1 MKIIQKRLNSL
12 KVLLKELCR
21 YITIL
26 YLWTIPNLLYG
37 EGLNV
42 SIKSGETTVVQKELL
57 VFNYLKNNEG
67 TDEIVFETKD
77 NANFLLSLSVS
88 PDTLYF
94 LNSLMLECT
103 QKKFKNFAFEING
116 DFLDVR
122 AFKELYT
129 ALDSNGNM
137 VGDELKESDLK
148 FWGQKKSFLKKEAS
162 AWVNIDFNKY
172 NIEGMEY
179 ILIEYSG
186 DDGFKLPLKSQ
197 GKPLQNKEDEKSKN
211 DFNLEKLFMK
221 IYQWDGNTW
230 KKLAGIPPVPEDN
243 HKKVAIRFYREM
255 PLKFRLTLM
264 RGTFKLDSV
273 RLVKALR
280 LTPEK
285 TEIENLPSSL
295 KANDSKYLKIS
306 AEEKFN
312 TTLNLSK
319 NNLCALKA
327 TGYFEVR
334 KDKNNIPKGIDDIL
348 NRFLSRIK
356 FW

>member
-1 MKIIQKRLNSL
+1 MKIIQRKLNSL
-12 KVLLKELCR
+12 KMLLKELCK
-21 YITIL
+21 YIIIL
-26 YLWTIPNLLYG
+26 YLWTVPNLLYG
-37 EGLNV
+37 EGLNI
-42 SIKSGETTVVQKELL
+42 SIKSGETLVVKKELL
-57 VFNYLKNNEG
+57 VYNYLKDNEG

-77 NANFLLSLSVS
+77 NTNFLLSLSVS

-103 QKKFKNFAFEING
+103 TKKLKNFALEING

-122 AFKELYT
+122 GFKELYT

-137 VGDELKESDLK
+137 VGEELKESDSK
-148 FWGQKKSFLKKEAS
+148 FWGQKKSILKKGAN
-162 AWVNIDFNKY
+162 AWVNIDFNKD

-186 DDGFKLPLKSQ
+186 DDGFKLPLRVQ
-197 GKPLQNKEDEKSKN
+197 EKPLQNKEDENNKN
-211 DFNLEKLFMK
+211 DFNLEELFMK
-221 IYQWDGNTW
+221 IYQWDGETW
-230 KKLAGIPPVPEDN
+230 KKLAEVPPVSKDN
-243 HKKVAIRFYREM
+243 HKKVAIRFYSGK
-255 PLKFRLTLM
+255 PLKFRLTLVT
-264 RGTFKLDSV
+264 GTFKLDSV
-273 RLVKALR
+273 RLVKGLR
-280 LTPEK
+280 GTPEK
-285 TEIENLPSSL
+285 MEIDNLPLSL
-295 KANDSKYLKIS
+295 KTNDSKYLKIS

-312 TTLNLSK
+312 TTLNLEK

-327 TGYFEVR
+327 TGYFEVK